1 MVKTAL
7 ASALALALALPAM
20 AQQELG
26 IKKLDIDSIA
36 PEVLEQAKQISEQG
50 RAATDALQ
58 QTEDMT
64 WVKSLAENIVVQEA
78 QRRME
83 ADQPKADQVGEAQQT
98 KPEKKHP
105 LGDGHRTLIFVSFSM
120 GDQAIMDLMSLYDG
134 QAATGIVFRGIPNGV
149 SMADAVTRMHRMTQ
163 ETQSTVSVLLD
174 PLAFQRHGI
183 SLVPAVA
190 IETPEDKLVA
200 KVTGISSV
208 EYLQDA
214 IAEGKKGDLGIIGQ
228 PVDISEPDL
237 MAVAQ
242 QRLEE
247 LDYDAM
253 KKRAISR
260 FWDVHTGHY
269 LPAAS
274 EPARRRV
281 DASVLI
287 PQDILDSEGKVVTP
301 AGRINPLALRR
312 FDQKLVVIDP
322 TKAWQVDLAKR
333 EKASA
338 PLGVTVSIMA
348 TQIPSTSGW
357 ELFNAT
363 QDSMDAPLLLL
374 QPDMASRFGI
384 ERVPSVVTAD
394 DTHFIVTEHT
404 EASVQEVA
412 HANP

>member
-83 ADQPKADQVGEAQQT
+83 ADQPKADPVGSDQQPN
-98 KPEKKHP
+98 PEKKHP

-120 GDQAIMDLMSLYDG
+120 GDQAIMDLMTLYDG
-134 QAATGIVFRGIPNGV
+134 QAATGIVFRGIPEGV

-183 SLVPAVA
+183 NLVPAVA

-228 PVDISEPDL
+228 PVEISEPDL

-260 FWDVHTGHY
+260 FWDVHTGHF
-269 LPAAS
+269 LPATT

-301 AGRINPLALRR
+301 AGRINPLAMRR

-322 TKAWQVDLAKR
+322 TKPWQVELAKR

-348 TQIPSTSGW
+348 TQIPTTSGW
-357 ELFNAT
+357 KLFNAT
-363 QDSMDAPLLLL
+363 QDSMDAPLFLL
-374 QPDMASRFGI
+374 QPDLASRFGI

-394 DTHFIVTEHT
+394 DTHFIVTEFT
-404 EASVQEVA
+404 EASALEVA

>member
-83 ADQPKADQVGEAQQT
+83 ADQPKADPVGSDQQPN
-98 KPEKKHP
+98 PEKKHP

-134 QAATGIVFRGIPNGV
+134 QAATGIVFRGIPKGV

-183 SLVPAVA
+183 NLVPAVA

-228 PVDISEPDL
+228 PIEISEPDL

-242 QRLEE
+242 QRMEE

-260 FWDVHTGHY
+260 FWDVHTGHF
-269 LPAAS
+269 LPAAT
-274 EPARRRV
+274 EPARRLV

-287 PQDILDSEGKVVTP
+287 PQDILDNDGKVVTP
-301 AGRINPLALRR
+301 AGRINPLAMRR

-322 TKAWQVDLAKR
+322 TKPWQVELAKR

-348 TQIPSTSGW
+348 SQIPSTSGW

-363 QDSMDAPLLLL
+363 QDSIDAPLFLL

-394 DTHFIVTEHT
+394 DSNFIVTEFT
-404 EASVQEVA
+404 EASALEVA

>member
-83 ADQPKADQVGEAQQT
+83 ADQPKADPVGSDQQPN
-98 KPEKKHP
+98 PEKKHP

-120 GDQAIMDLMSLYDG
+120 GDQAIMDLMTLYDG
-134 QAATGIVFRGIPNGV
+134 QAATGIVFRGIPEGV

-183 SLVPAVA
+183 NLVPAVA

-228 PVDISEPDL
+228 PVEISEPDL

-260 FWDVHTGHY
+260 FWDVHTGHF
-269 LPAAS
+269 LPATT

-301 AGRINPLALRR
+301 AGRINPLAMRR

-322 TKAWQVDLAKR
+322 TKPWQVELAKR

-348 TQIPSTSGW
+348 TQIPTASGW

-363 QDSMDAPLLLL
+363 QDSMDAPLFLL
-374 QPDMASRFGI
+374 QPDLASRFGI
-384 ERVPSVVTAD
+384 KRVPSVVTAD
-394 DTHFIVTEHT
+394 DTHFIVTEFT
-404 EASVQEVA
+404 EASALEVA

>member
-1 MVKTAL
+1 
-7 ASALALALALPAM
+7 
-20 AQQELG
+20 
-26 IKKLDIDSIA
+26 
-36 PEVLEQAKQISEQG
+36 
-50 RAATDALQ
+50 
-58 QTEDMT
+58 
-64 WVKSLAENIVVQEA
+64 
-78 QRRME
+78 
-83 ADQPKADQVGEAQQT
+83 
-98 KPEKKHP
+98 
-105 LGDGHRTLIFVSFSM
+105 
-120 GDQAIMDLMSLYDG
+120 
-134 QAATGIVFRGIPNGV
+134 
-149 SMADAVTRMHRMTQ
+149 
-163 ETQSTVSVLLD
+163 
-174 PLAFQRHGI
+174 
-183 SLVPAVA
+183 
-190 IETPEDKLVA
+190 
-200 KVTGISSV
+200 
-208 EYLQDA
+208 
-214 IAEGKKGDLGIIGQ
+214 
-228 PVDISEPDL
+228 

-242 QRLEE
+242 QRKEE

-260 FWDVHTGHY
+260 FWDVHTGHF
-269 LPAAS
+269 LPATT

-301 AGRINPLALRR
+301 AGRINPLAMRR

-322 TKAWQVDLAKR
+322 TKPWQVELAKR

-363 QDSMDAPLLLL
+363 QDSMDAPLFLL
-374 QPDMASRFGI
+374 QPDLAARFGI

-394 DTHFIVTEHT
+394 DSNFIVTELT